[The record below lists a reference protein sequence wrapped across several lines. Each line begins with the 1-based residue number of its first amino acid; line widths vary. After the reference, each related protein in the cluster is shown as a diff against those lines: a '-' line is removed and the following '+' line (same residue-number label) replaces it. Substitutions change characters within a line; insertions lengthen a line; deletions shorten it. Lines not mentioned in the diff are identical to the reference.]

1 MVLIIP
7 GGVWLTNPELS
18 SIALDSVDSI
28 PDPIGV
34 CCSCKSGIQIRPA
47 GSL

>member
-7 GGVWLTNPELS
+7 GGACLTNPELS

-28 PDPIGV
+28 PDPVCV
-34 CCSCKSGIQIRPA
+34 CCNCKSGIQICPA